1 MAVGRLGRSV
11 GTTTEEVAVEPDPDP
26 ILIAYDG
33 SRAARRAIR
42 VAGRLWPGRDA
53 VVLNV
58 CTRVPGLA
66 ATSEDARRDA
76 ALHVASAGAGLA
88 DDAGLFASPDIALT
102 DREPAWAAI
111 VDAADRLHAGVVV
124 LGARGLTG
132 FESRMLGSVSHG
144 VAAHCSRPVL
154 VVPRTPT
161 RLARA
166 AAASAAGAAS

>member
-1 MAVGRLGRSV
+1 
-11 GTTTEEVAVEPDPDP
+11 VESESDPV
-26 ILIAYDG
+26 LIAYDG
-33 SRAARRAIR
+33 SRPARRAIR
-42 VAGRLWPGRDA
+42 VAGSLWPGRDA

-58 CTRVPGLA
+58 CTPVPGLT
-66 ATSEDARRDA
+66 ATSEDGRREA
-76 ALHVASAGAGLA
+76 ALEVASAGARLA
-88 DDAGLFASPDIALT
+88 DDVGLFASPDIALA

-111 VDAADRLHAGVVV
+111 VDAAERLHASVVV

-132 FESRMLGSVSHG
+132 FESLMLGSVSHG

-166 AAASAAGAAS
+166 AAASASGAAS